1 VPVELTILG
10 LGAPNWGVA
19 HCLEEMGVK
28 SSTNMQRRN
37 AAALALSTAIAFA
50 ACDARSAISR
60 QAPRPT
66 LRMSGNAN
74 IVSAFHSLP
83 QFSVQTADIGDSEK
97 RLVALQQSSIDV
109 AVAVADVTYM
119 AFNGQLPD
127 HSRPLDKVRGIALL
141 HSAAVHLLVGPTT
154 NPSRGFRGM
163 RVVLGNPVGENTA
176 LGERLMNSMGIA
188 KSEIQ
193 GEFLPRDIAVEKLLK
208 RDVDALIVTGRLPQK
223 PVVRALLGGAR
234 LLDID
239 GQEIDRLRVY
249 YPLLRRMLIPRGTY
263 PAQEVPVHTI
273 GVDLLLVC
281 RADLDKNLVYELTRA
296 YFEESPENTRRQ
308 TDPQRAPAVV
318 IPLHPGAA
326 RYYRERE
333 VSR

>member
-1 VPVELTILG
+1 
-10 LGAPNWGVA
+10 
-19 HCLEEMGVK
+19 M
-28 SSTNMQRRN
+28 
-37 AAALALSTAIAFA
+37 FA
-50 ACDARSAISR
+50 ACDAGSTVNR
-60 QAPRPT
+60 QAPRPI

-74 IVSAFHSLP
+74 IVSALHSLP
-83 QFSVQTADIGDSEK
+83 QFSVQTTDIGDSEK
-97 RLVALQQSSIDV
+97 RLVALQQSSIDL

-127 HSRPLDKVRGIALL
+127 R
-141 HSAAVHLLVGPTT
+141 
-154 NPSRGFRGM
+154 FRGM
-163 RVVLGNPVGENTA
+163 RVVLGNPVGENA
-176 LGERLMNSMGIA
+176 AFGERLMDSMGIA
-188 KSEIQ
+188 KAEIQ
-193 GEFLPRDIAVEKLLK
+193 GEFLPRDAAVEKLLK
-208 RDVDALIVTGRLPQK
+208 RDVDTLIVTGRLPQK

-239 GQEIDRLRVY
+239 GPEIDRLRMY

-263 PAQEVPVHTI
+263 PAQDEPVHTI
-273 GVDLLLVC
+273 GLDLLLVC

-296 YFEESPENTRRQ
+296 YFEETPENIRRQ

>member
-1 VPVELTILG
+1 M
-10 LGAPNWGVA
+10 
-19 HCLEEMGVK
+19 CRK
-28 SSTNMQRRN
+28 R
-37 AAALALSTAIAFA
+37 AAALAVSVAIAFA
-50 ACDARSAISR
+50 ACDSGAAVNHRIR
-60 QAPRPT
+60 RPI

-74 IVSAFHSLP
+74 IVSALHSLP

-97 RLVALQQSSIDV
+97 RLIALQQGSLDL

-127 HSRPLDKVRGIALL
+127 RSRPLDKVRGIALL
-141 HSAAVHLLVGPTT
+141 HSTAVHLLVGPTT

-193 GEFLPRDIAVEKLLK
+193 GEFLPRDTAVKKLLK
-208 RDVDALIVTGRLPQK
+208 KEVDALIVTGRLPQE
-223 PVVRALLGGAR
+223 PVVRALRGGAR

-239 GQEIDRLRVY
+239 GPEIDRLRVY

-263 PAQEVPVHTI
+263 PAQAVPVHTI

-296 YFEESPENTRRQ
+296 YFEETPEDVRRQ